1 MYPLKM
7 YIVGEDAVSPV
18 DPLDPENGPAW
29 GENHPEDHHDAEQD
43 EGARPQGEVLQVAV
57 GQRP

>member
-29 GENHPEDHHDAEQD
+29 GEDHEEDHHDAEQD

>member
-1 MYPLKM
+1 MYPLKK

-18 DPLDPENGPAW
+18 DPLDPENGPAR
-29 GENHPEDHHDAEQD
+29 GEDHPKDHHDAEQD